1 MSDSN
6 PDEASYPNLESVND
20 GNNHRVSNV
29 AEFYNDVHVYGKLYA
44 DLVGGLTGDG
54 DGTLVVSNLDV
65 TNNVN
70 IGGDLNVEG
79 LIDTDYLTVFQ
90 RLNVGAAGTIFVA
103 ISTTNGRDGEGQ
115 IGGRVGVGT
124 TQPAGRFEVGIGGE
138 GLDPEDPADPFE
150 SIFIIHPEG
159 GVGVGTTAPVGK
171 FQVGVDC
178 LTITNDCRVGL
189 GTTQPAQR
197 FQVKDGI
204 GGAVISNAGQVG
216 VRTSTFEGTEVF
228 KVNSTDKCFV
238 VTDEGN
244 VGIGSLDP
252 TAVPNYNTSD
262 GIVKLNVEGTVKID
276 RNIIDSADS
285 PGANGY
291 YLARD
296 GNGIRWQQAS
306 PINLDGMYVQDEGS
320 NLPVGGTAQL
330 FQYLNFVQLDSQG
343 LGVDTLIPIP
353 DPANPTAVAK
363 IQTQD
368 LWGHTNSAN
377 NSPIYRMTKVGIK
390 NQTPA
395 VELDVSGE
403 LHVTDA
409 VDFDDTLNV
418 DGDVT
423 LNAKLDVDGLTTFND
438 GTDSTGT
445 NSGSVQIDG
454 GVGIVK
460 KLNIGGQT
468 RVYDTTDASSCT
480 TGALI
485 VSGGVGIAKKLFVCG
500 DTELEKLTI
509 DDTTDS
515 VNCTTGA
522 LIVKGGV
529 GIAKNVN
536 ICGEVD
542 IVASTQSTDKDSG
555 ALVVEG
561 GVGIEKNLNVGQNTK
576 LQGTLELEN
585 HIIDKFDSNGVGIC
599 KTDYRLSS
607 FDTGVGVGVS
617 WRPSGVQTKR
627 TIWVTKNGCDINSGL
642 LEGDAKYTISAAAAI
657 AQEGDTIKVRSGVYY
672 EDNPVGLR
680 TDVAISGEDLRLVTV
695 VPNNTNKDLF
705 HVRNGCLVENMSF
718 KGSGGTTT
726 THHGLAAVAFPPIV
740 QSDWAIGGYIAPG
753 PSNEGPRGRYQSPY
767 VRNCTNFMS
776 GSIGMKIDGDHV
788 DASYTGTNDLGQDL
802 KSMVCDS
809 FTQYN
814 EAGIGVSITNK
825 GYAQLVSI
833 FTIACEKAIY
843 CDSGGQCDL
852 TNSNSSF
859 GKFGL
864 VADGTSGVEFDGNLA
879 VAMDPEA
886 DFIIVA
892 NSQDQSNNNRTPFDG
907 QGAYFHLDMADYP
920 DTISTA
926 SITEPMQTI
935 RSIVVT
941 NGGNPGDYSASAPP
955 LVTATLPQGPE
966 SIIAEFS
973 PNVSAAGTI
982 TSVDVIASGRNFLPT
997 QNIVMSISGSG
1008 NAQLTADMDPI
1019 LYTVDEATEV
1029 TSSGG
1034 TTVTFNEFIPYEVKA
1049 TAKVEFMR
1057 LSRIITSSHSFE
1069 YVGAGADINT
1079 ANPFQAGKPIPENE
1093 VVAINGGQ
1101 VPFTSTDQKGNF
1113 RIGDGLTIDQTTST
1127 IRGRDFNR
1135 AIQAQLTPLILAL
1148 R

>member
-1 MSDSN
+1 MAESENFS
-6 PDEASYPNLESVND
+6 SVND

-54 DGTLVVSNLDV
+54 DGALEIDNLIVKND
-65 TNNVN
+65 VN
-70 IGGDLNVEG
+70 IEGDLNVEG

-159 GVGVGTTAPVGK
+159 GVGIGTTAPAGK

-197 FQVKDGI
+197 FQVKDGTV
-204 GGAVISNAGQVG
+204 GAVISDAGQVG
-216 VRTSTFEGTEVF
+216 VRTSMFEGTEVF

-238 VTDEGN
+238 ITDDGN

-252 TAVPNYNTSD
+252 TAVPNYSTSE
-262 GIVKLNVEGTVKID
+262 GEIKLNVEGTVKID
-276 RNIIDSADS
+276 RNIVDSSDS

-306 PINLDGMYVQDEGS
+306 PVNLDGMYVQDEGA
-320 NLPVGGTAQL
+320 NLPTNGTAQL

-343 LGVDTLIPIP
+343 LGVDTLLPIP
-353 DPANPTAVAK
+353 DPVNPTAVAK

-368 LWGHTNSAN
+368 LWGHTNSNN

-390 NQTPA
+390 NQSPA
-395 VELDVSGE
+395 VELDVTGE
-403 LHVTDA
+403 LHVTGA

-418 DGDVT
+418 DGDTT
-423 LNAKLDVDGLTTFND
+423 LNAKLDVDGIATFND
-438 GTDSTGT
+438 SSDSTSTTTG
-445 NSGSVQIDG
+445 GVQIDG

-468 RVYDTTDASSCT
+468 RVYDTTDASSCS

-485 VSGGVGIAKKLFVCG
+485 VDGGVGIAKKLFVCG
-500 DTELEKLTI
+500 DTELEKLEV
-509 DDTTDS
+509 DDTTQS

-522 LIVKGGV
+522 LVVKGGV

-542 IVASTQSTDKDSG
+542 IVATTQSTDKNSG
-555 ALVVEG
+555 ALVVDG

-576 LQGTLELEN
+576 LLGTLELEN
-585 HIIDKFDSNGVGIC
+585 HIIDKFDSNGVGAC
-599 KTDYRLSS
+599 KTDYRLST

-642 LEGDAKYTISAAAAI
+642 LEGDAKYTIAAAAAI

-695 VPNNTNKDLF
+695 VPNTTDKDLF

-718 KGSGGTTT
+718 KGADGVLT
-726 THHGLAAVAFPPIV
+726 THHGLAAVAFPPLV
-740 QSDWAIGGYIAPG
+740 QADWAIGGYIAPG

-767 VRNCTNFMS
+767 VRNCTNFMT
-776 GSIGMKIDGDHV
+776 GSIGMKIDGNHV
-788 DASYTGTNDLGQDL
+788 NAAFTGTNDLGQDI

-833 FTIACEKAIY
+833 FTIGCEKAIY
-843 CDSGGQCDL
+843 VDSGGQCDL

-859 GKFGL
+859 GTFGL
-864 VADGTSGVEFDGNLA
+864 VADGTSGVEFDGTLA
-879 VAMDPEA
+879 LKMEA
-886 DFIIVA
+886 ESDQIVVA
-892 NSQDQSNNNRTPFDG
+892 NSQDQNNNNRTPFDG
-907 QGAYFHLDMADYP
+907 QGAYFHLDMSDYA
-920 DTISTA
+920 DTISTDI
-926 SITEPMQTI
+926 ITAPMQTI
-935 RSIVVT
+935 RGITVV
-941 NGGNPGDYSASAPP
+941 NGGNPGDYAASAPP
-955 LVTATLPQGPE
+955 LITATLPLGPE
-966 SIIAEFS
+966 AIIAEFS

-982 TSVDVIASGRNFLPT
+982 TSVDIIASGRNFLPT
-997 QNIVMSISGSG
+997 QNIVISISGTG
-1008 NAQLTADMDPI
+1008 NAQLVADMDPI

-1029 TSSGG
+1029 TNSGQS
-1034 TTVTFNEFIPYEVKA
+1034 TVTFNEFIPYEVKSGSV
-1049 TAKVEFMR
+1049 VEFVR

-1069 YVGAGADINT
+1069 YVGAGTDLNT
-1079 ANPFQAGKPIPENE
+1079 ANPFQAGKPVPENE